1 MKKTL
6 LVLAL
11 LAVTGTAFAQS
22 QIDTLYY
29 DKNWNGVEISS
40 FATYGIITM
49 TPENPV
55 YPKRFR
61 CFNWLTKQLVSEGQF
76 ETIDPV
82 DANKSVYA
90 GELTHYYENG
100 KIRQTGTM
108 QNGRY
113 NGLLENY
120 YENGKLQ
127 RSVYMVNGVGN
138 GEVKSYYENGQL
150 EESGQLKDEKRDGL
164 FHFFYEDGKPQG
176 MVEFKE
182 DEQDGKFVTYTEEGL
197 IFYDGE
203 MHGELFSG
211 LVYNYD
217 ENHEL
222 ASKCSF
228 KENELDGP
236 AVAYYP
242 DGAIS
247 ATQNYVN
254 GLLDGAGRYYAQNG
268 ALRAEENY
276 HNGILA
282 GPCVLRDG
290 LDIQRSSYKEL
301 IPSDGVFGVS
311 AKVFSN
317 DYEVEKDVKV
327 YLEKKKQIAADTK
340 RKVKTYHTMQFSLMI
355 LNNTERALPCSISDI
370 RVEFINKEKPSNNM
384 VITEES
390 AVQLYQASGTK
401 TARDAYSSARNTARW
416 AATQQVNSSSGNFT
430 GTSFYGTA
438 GAVSGSNT
446 VASAIG
452 AALAGNNTGSR
463 AGAVGTAG
471 AASSTRSATS
481 ASTRGYVSSS
491 STGFSQS
498 TQRDGTVEYQVY
510 QQEKQRADQVYD
522 DVKNFVETGAS
533 EVQCSSF
540 NALPQ
545 DITRKTILASDISG
559 KYDHIRLTCVING
572 QECSAEWSLEEME

>member
-1 MKKTL
+1 M
-6 LVLAL
+6 AL
-11 LAVTGTAFAQS
+11 SVVTGTAFAQS
-22 QIDTLYY
+22 QVDTLYY

-76 ETIDPV
+76 ETIDPI
-82 DANKSVYA
+82 DANKSVYV

-108 QNGRY
+108 KNGQY
-113 NGLLENY
+113 DGQLENY

-127 RSVYMVNGVGN
+127 RSIYVVDGVGN
-138 GEVKSYYENGQL
+138 GEVNFYYENGQL
-150 EESGQLKDEKRDGL
+150 KESGVLRNDKRNGL
-164 FHFFYEDGKPQG
+164 FQFFYEDGKPQG
-176 MVEFKE
+176 IVEFKD

-197 IFYDGE
+197 ISNDGE

-222 ASKCSF
+222 VSKYSF
-228 KENELDGP
+228 KENKLNGP
-236 AVAYYP
+236 AVAYFP
-242 DGAIS
+242 GGAVAS
-247 ATQNYVN
+247 TQNYVN
-254 GLLDGAGRYYAQNG
+254 GVLDGEGRYYAQNG

-282 GPCVLRDG
+282 GTCVIREG
-290 LDIQRSSYKEL
+290 LDVQRSSYKEL
-301 IPSDGVFGVS
+301 VPSDGVFGVS

-327 YLEKKKQIAADTK
+327 FLEKKKQIAADTK

-355 LNNTERALPCSISDI
+355 LNNTERSLPCSISDI

-401 TARDAYSSARNTARW
+401 TARDAYSSARNTARR
-416 AATQQVNSSSGNFT
+416 AATQEATASSGSFT

-438 GAVSGSNT
+438 NAVSGSNT

-452 AALAGNNTGSR
+452 AALTGNNAGSR
-463 AGAVGTAG
+463 AGAVGAAG
-471 AASSTRSATS
+471 AASSTRSAAS
-481 ASTRGYVSSS
+481 ASTRGYVNSN

-510 QQEKQRADQVYD
+510 QQEKQKADQVYD

-559 KYDHIRLTCVING
+559 RYDHIRLTCVING
-572 QECSAEWSLEEME
+572 QECSAEWSLEEIE

>member
-1 MKKTL
+1 MRKTL

-11 LAVTGTAFAQS
+11 LVVAGTAFAQS
-22 QIDTLYY
+22 QVDTLYY

-76 ETIDPV
+76 ETIDPI
-82 DANKSVYA
+82 DANKSVYV

-108 QNGRY
+108 QNGQY

-127 RSVYMVNGVGN
+127 RSTYVVNGVGN
-138 GEVKSYYENGQL
+138 GEVNFYYENGQL
-150 EESGQLKDEKRDGL
+150 KESGVLRNDKRNGL
-164 FHFFYEDGKPQG
+164 FQFFYEDGKPQG
-176 MVEFKE
+176 IVEFKD

-197 IFYDGE
+197 ISYDGE

-222 ASKCSF
+222 VSKYSF
-228 KENELDGP
+228 KENKLNGP
-236 AVAYYP
+236 AVAYYA
-242 DGAIS
+242 DGAVAS
-247 ATQNYVN
+247 TQNYEN
-254 GLLDGAGRYYAQNG
+254 GVLDGEGRYYAQNG

-282 GPCVLRDG
+282 GTCVIRVG
-290 LDIQRSSYKEL
+290 LDVQRSSYKEL
-301 IPSDGVFGVS
+301 VPSDGVFGVS

-327 YLEKKKQIAADTK
+327 FLEKKKQIAADTK

-355 LNNTERALPCSISDI
+355 LNNTGRSLPCSISDI

-390 AVQLYQASGTK
+390 AVQLYQASGAK
-401 TARDAYSSARNTARW
+401 TARDAYSSARNTARR
-416 AATQQVNSSSGNFT
+416 AATQEATASSGSFT
-430 GTSFYGTA
+430 GTSFYGTVN
-438 GAVSGSNT
+438 AVSGSNT

-452 AALAGNNTGSR
+452 AALTGNNAGSR
-463 AGAVGTAG
+463 TGAVGAAG
-471 AASSTRSATS
+471 AAASTRSAAS
-481 ASTRGYVSSS
+481 ASTRGYVNSN

-510 QQEKQRADQVYD
+510 QQEKQKADQVYD

-559 KYDHIRLTCVING
+559 RYDHIRLTCVING
-572 QECSAEWSLEEME
+572 QECSAEWSLEEIE